1 MSFRLKTIIGI
12 ALIEA
17 LALSLLIWTSL
28 NFLKTSNER
37 ALMERASTTALMFAT
52 MTTDAVLSFDLAS
65 LESFIEELLKNP
77 RVVYGRII
85 STSDGLLAERG
96 DSKMLAKPF
105 VADTDFRSADDSV
118 YDVESRISV
127 EGVDYGVV
135 QVGLSIK
142 ALQQLFGAARNRITI
157 LALVEMALTA
167 FFSLVLGFWLTR
179 QLGSLAEGSR
189 QISAGK
195 LGYQIPIRG
204 SDELAQT
211 AGTFNQM
218 SLDLQQSYRQLNDAL
233 AQAHETGREL
243 ALSEAK
249 MRAVLDGA
257 VDGIIT
263 IDENGIIESFNP
275 AAEKIFGYTSR
286 EVIGNNINLLVPE
299 PHKQKHNDYIHRY
312 ITTGSA
318 TIIGIGREVEGERKN
333 GDLFPL
339 ELGISEINI
348 EQKRLFTG
356 IVRDIS
362 QRKQTEEELRRYREN
377 LEQLVEERTRE
388 LEDTQQKLVEQAYES
403 GREQLASIMLHSI
416 GNAVTPFTSRIDSLK
431 NSLPDHVVDYLE
443 KGYAELSGHMDNL
456 NAYVQEDP
464 RGQEV
469 FAYIGELITFLKQF
483 KTDFHFHLEK
493 MNSSMEDV
501 VEILAFQQNYEPS
514 KREDRQRTNVNALI
528 ETALKMQM
536 DNLKRRGIEVS
547 KDLERDL
554 PELFVDQNR
563 LIQVLINIIKNAYEA
578 IDARQ
583 ETDAPKRIN
592 LKTFSDKDRISI
604 EIRDSGI
611 GIAPDQIQQLFEPSM
626 SENGSTGFG
635 LQYSKMFMENNNGRL
650 EVNSP
655 IIGQGTTFKIVFK
668 HKP

>member
-1 MSFRLKTIIGI
+1 MSFRLKTVLGI
-12 ALIEA
+12 AVIEA
-17 LALSLLIWTSL
+17 IALSLLIWTSL
-28 NFLKTSNER
+28 NFLKISNES
-37 ALMERASTTALMFAT
+37 ALMERASTTAVMFAT

-77 RVVYGRII
+77 GVVYGRII
-85 STSDGLLAERG
+85 SGSDGLLADGG
-96 DSKMLAKPF
+96 DREVLARPF
-105 VADTDFRSADDSV
+105 AADADFRSIVDSV
-118 YDVESRISV
+118 YDVESKITL
-127 EGVDYGVV
+127 EGNTYGVV
-135 QVGLSIK
+135 QVGLSVT
-142 ALQQLFGAARNRITI
+142 ALQSLFGAARNRITI

-189 QISAGK
+189 QISAGN

-218 SLDLQQSYRQLNDAL
+218 SLNLKQSYQQLNDAL

-249 MRAVLDGA
+249 MRAVVDGA

-275 AAEKIFGYTSR
+275 AAETMFGYASQ
-286 EVIGNNINLLVPE
+286 EAVGKNVKLLVPE
-299 PHKQKHNDYIHRY
+299 PHKKRHDDYIHSY
-312 ITTGSA
+312 LKTGNA
-318 TIIGIGREVEGERKN
+318 KIIGIGREVEGERKN
-333 GDLFPL
+333 GELFPL

-362 QRKQTEEELRRYREN
+362 KRKHTEDELRQYREN

-388 LEDTQQKLVEQAYES
+388 LKGTQQKLVEQAFES

-416 GNAVTPFTSRIDSLK
+416 GNAVTPFTSRIDALK
-431 NSLPDHVVDYLE
+431 NSLPDHVIDYLE

-483 KTDFHFHLEK
+483 KTDFHLHLEK
-493 MNSSMEDV
+493 MNASMEDV
-501 VEILAFQQNYEPS
+501 GDILALQQNYEPS
-514 KREDRQRTNVNALI
+514 KREDRQPINVNALI
-528 ETALKMQM
+528 ETALKMQI
-536 DNLKRRGIEVS
+536 DNLKKRGIEVS
-547 KDLERDL
+547 KVFEMNL
-554 PELFVDQNR
+554 PELLIDQNR
-563 LIQVLINIIKNAYEA
+563 LIQVLLNIIKNAYEA
-578 IDARQ
+578 IDVRKG
-583 ETDAPKRIN
+583 TDAPKQII
-592 LKTFSDKDRISI
+592 LKTYSTKDLITI
-604 EIRDSGI
+604 EIAHSGI
-611 GIAPDQIQQLFEPSM
+611 GLDPDQIQGFFEP
-626 SENGSTGFG
+626 GQSTNADTGYG
-635 LQYSKMFMENNNGRL
+635 LHHSKMFIENNNGQLTVDSRG
-650 EVNSP
+650 
-655 IIGQGTTFKIVFK
+655 IGQGATLKIVFRQ
-668 HKP
+668 